1 MRIFIP
7 LVLISASAPA
17 ALALNWEG
25 HDEWMTEMP
34 AALEYDQ
41 AHPEAAAKW
50 KLKPCAE
57 PQNAYDQVPLP
68 GRNCV
73 VPGKLPKKKPDR
85 VR

>member
-1 MRIFIP
+1 MRIFIA
-7 LVLISASAPA
+7 LALISASAPA

-34 AALEYDQ
+34 AAVTYDQ

-50 KLKPCAE
+50 KLKPCAA

-68 GRNCV
+68 GRNCADLD
-73 VPGKLPKKKPDR
+73 KSPKKIPET